1 MWMTIL
7 FAEYALEL
15 LMLIAGMAYVVKL
28 WIQRNTR
35 INEYLSGTRLI
46 WAGIVP
52 FGWFIYIYTDAY
64 AVYDLLRSVHEY
76 SQQIDI
82 AIKQKALRQA
92 LSLVVGCINTNVL
105 IGKLGKNEHR

>member
-1 MWMTIL
+1 MWLTML
-7 FAEYALEL
+7 FTFYALEL
-15 LMLIAGMAYVVKL
+15 LMLIIGMAYVTKL
-28 WIQRNTR
+28 WIKRTTHV
-35 INEYLSGTRLI
+35 NEYLSGSRLK
-46 WAGIVP
+46 WAALVP

-64 AVYDLLRSVHEY
+64 AMYDLVDSVHAYTAE
-76 SQQIDI
+76 IDN